1 MKPTSTVPL
10 ALVVVAA
17 LAGCGKTAEAEG
29 APPAPAP
36 TPTTAPIPTP
46 SAATRALVEKPT
58 TPTSPENLVVDP
70 ELQSLWTPVDETGF
84 GIYEA
89 GVDQATASAR
99 FEPETPAGP
108 GVAVITATPT
118 GAAPTLVA
126 TVTGGAGPLT
136 ASIWVSVPIDGAA
149 PKVELAS
156 LYDQTSVR
164 LKPDPASARVVGG
177 APWVRFTG
185 VSADAMPGA
194 LYLVVSLEGKKP
206 VRVATPEV
214 LSAKLPSARL
224 REPDP
229 RQPATPTAIRAARTL
244 EALRA
249 AHLTMAAPP
258 RQVRGQEIRLSG
270 DQEIRRSAGQ
280 GISRSAGQQVRPDLI
295 P

>member
-1 MKPTSTVPL
+1 MKHPTTSPSAVLLL
-10 ALVVVAA
+10 ALAA
-17 LAGCGKTAEAEG
+17 LGALGAGCGRTEAEA
-29 APPAPAP
+29 ATSAPAP
-36 TPTTAPIPTP
+36 TPTPTP
-46 SAATRALVEKPT
+46 TPTNGSAPPRSLIEKPT
-58 TPTSPENLVVDP
+58 MPTSPENLVVDP

-108 GVAVITATPT
+108 GVAVVTVTPA
-118 GAAPTLVA
+118 GASPTLVA

-136 ASIWVSVPIDGAA
+136 ASVWVSVPIDGSA

-164 LKPDPASARVVGG
+164 LKPDASSARVVGG

-194 LYLVVSLEGKKP
+194 LYLVVTLEGKKP
-206 VRVATPEV
+206 VRLATPEV
-214 LSAKLPSARL
+214 LSAKLKGARV
-224 REPDP
+224 REPEP
-229 RQPATPTAIRAARTL
+229 RQPATPTAIHAARTL

-249 AHLTMAAPP
+249 AHLLMAGPP
-258 RQVRGQEIRLSG
+258 RP
-270 DQEIRRSAGQ
+270 
-280 GISRSAGQQVRPDLI
+280 RPR
-295 P
+295 